1 MPREDQPVVR
11 SSVEAHRIWKNVY
24 LSNQVDE
31 NFHPITPHPPLIR
44 IAQSPPSTP
53 TDAHPSALP
62 PIAHHTPLP
71 FQRQNTPSNRHW
83 APYDTREVE
92 RRVFR
97 EALKEVDE
105 NRVNE
110 VHTLRIQVQKLKHQ
124 RDVLLRANT
133 ILSKCMEKM
142 TL

>member
-11 SSVEAHRIWKNVY
+11 SSVEATRIWKNVY

-31 NFHPITPHPPLIR
+31 NFHPIGGALTPPRPKPL
-44 IAQSPPSTP
+44 AHSPT
-53 TDAHPSALP
+53 SALP
-62 PIAHHTPLP
+62 PIVPQTPLP
-71 FQRQNTPSNRHW
+71 FQRQDAPSNRHW
-83 APYDTREVE
+83 NPYDTRKVE
-92 RRVFR
+92 QRVFR
-97 EALKEVDE
+97 EALREMDE

-110 VHTLRIQVQKLKHQ
+110 VHILRDEVRKLKHQ